1 MKKRGKEK
9 MLKLKEK
16 IERCN
21 LDYKKE
27 IRNWIL
33 INIIA
38 ILPLLFLVILKKN
51 YAILIYYLL
60 FLLLINVFYYTRYDR
75 KISKNKNNK

>member
-38 ILPLLFLVILKKN
+38 ILPLLFLVILKN
-51 YAILIYYLL
+51 YMI
-60 FLLLINVFYYTRYDR
+60 
-75 KISKNKNNK
+75 